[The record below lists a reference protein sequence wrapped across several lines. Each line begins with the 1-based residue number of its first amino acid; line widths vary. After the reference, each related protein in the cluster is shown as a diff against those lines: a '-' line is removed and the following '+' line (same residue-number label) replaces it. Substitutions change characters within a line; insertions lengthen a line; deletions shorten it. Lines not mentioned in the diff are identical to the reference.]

1 MADKFIL
8 TGELQLRL
16 GSTATVLKDLK
27 TLSKDIIVGID
38 KAYFDKSVKY
48 MKESLDS
55 VPNIKVSV
63 DKKILRES
71 IKQASDLI
79 KDKKFTIYG
88 KLKLSDIRETKKEI
102 KEKFDNISFK
112 IKAKFDFSGLKSDLK
127 EAFKGVQLPGI
138 AQLEGFHNAIESI
151 GNPNNISGI
160 KDLASAFSSLK
171 IDKDTSIEIRK
182 LQSSLKTLLKIDDN
196 GLYALDNLFRIIESL
211 KLPYGI
217 TGLGSLAANISAL
230 SRVAKDHSKISKLTN
245 ALIPFLNLPFNNAT
259 NVGNMFNNLNTNVN
273 SAPLVSYNKA
283 LKDFVKT
290 SSRAAPKVTALA
302 NSFYDLKTAL
312 TGLSAGNPQ
321 ISFNGINTSAI
332 KSTSSLLAN
341 LATKNK
347 AVAEGIREVGSEM
360 EMLGRQAAESI
371 RRFGAYT
378 FATAIFFKLT
388 GAIRSSLDEAIAF
401 EKEVY
406 KIVQVTKL
414 SKTTIGDL
422 VREVDRLSTSYGV
435 SSSKI
440 LNSSLV
446 IAQAGFSASE
456 TTKILESLAK
466 TE

>member
-48 MKESLDS
+48 IKESLDS

-88 KLKLSDIRETKKEI
+88 KLKL
-102 KEKFDNISFK
+102 
-112 IKAKFDFSGLKSDLK
+112 
-127 EAFKGVQLPGI
+127 
-138 AQLEGFHNAIESI
+138 
-151 GNPNNISGI
+151 
-160 KDLASAFSSLK
+160 
-171 IDKDTSIEIRK
+171 IDKDTSSEIRK
-182 LQSSLKTLLKIDDN
+182 LQSSLKTLVKIDDT

-245 ALIPFLNLPFNNAT
+245 ALIPFLNLPFHNAT
-259 NVGNMFNNLNTNVN
+259 NVGNMFNNLNTN
-273 SAPLVSYNKA
+273 
-283 LKDFVKT
+283 
-290 SSRAAPKVTALA
+290 
-302 NSFYDLKTAL
+302 
-312 TGLSAGNPQ
+312 
-321 ISFNGINTSAI
+321 I

-347 AVAEGIREVGSEM
+347 AVAEGTREVGSEM
-360 EMLGRQAAESI
+360 EMLGRQAAATI

>member
-48 MKESLDS
+48 IKESLDS

-88 KLKLSDIRETKKEI
+88 KLKL
-102 KEKFDNISFK
+102 
-112 IKAKFDFSGLKSDLK
+112 
-127 EAFKGVQLPGI
+127 
-138 AQLEGFHNAIESI
+138 
-151 GNPNNISGI
+151 
-160 KDLASAFSSLK
+160 
-171 IDKDTSIEIRK
+171 IDKDTSSEIRK
-182 LQSSLKTLLKIDDN
+182 LQSSLKTLVKIDDT

-347 AVAEGIREVGSEM
+347 AVAEGTREVGSEM
-360 EMLGRQAAESI
+360 EMLGRQAAATI